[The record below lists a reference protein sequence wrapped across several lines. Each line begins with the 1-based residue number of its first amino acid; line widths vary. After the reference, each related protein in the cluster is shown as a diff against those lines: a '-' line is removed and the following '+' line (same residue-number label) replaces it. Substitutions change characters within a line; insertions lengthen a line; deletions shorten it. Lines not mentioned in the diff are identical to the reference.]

1 MLVVEPSV
9 SASSLSLPAMPT
21 SVPDASSPV
30 GNVVGASPAS
40 TAMSRGRKRQ
50 NERMSSQKW
59 RSFIEVGVA
68 RFALWCIH
76 QPPSPSD
83 DAVVPQVPAPV
94 GAAQPPAITD
104 IHITALTEVP
114 VEVSDSPSTN
124 VGGLCTAAAVEN
136 THPCSPV
143 PSPGDN
149 GIPIRAPSQGSPSNS
164 TGALA
169 PALIEAQP
177 TGLPSSQESA
187 DTPFLAHTEE
197 VLTGKRCTCD
207 EGDKSKN
214 VNDQCQSPHALHFA

>member
-1 MLVVEPSV
+1 MAPGCFS
-9 SASSLSLPAMPT
+9 
-21 SVPDASSPV
+21 
-30 GNVVGASPAS
+30 
-40 TAMSRGRKRQ
+40 
-50 NERMSSQKW
+50 
-59 RSFIEVGVA
+59 
-68 RFALWCIH
+68 ALWCIH

-197 VLTGKRCTCD
+197 VLTVSISACPTFRLDPAKAKEQIDRIDRFRILIMGRANAGKTTILQRVCNTT
-207 EGDKSKN
+207 
-214 VNDQCQSPHALHFA
+214 DQPEIFNGKGEKVDAAVVQGSLMVMCFMNILQLMLNG